1 MIATND
7 GYSLIYNRNKNTI
20 LINLPQTFVTMRDT
34 VSPIGNRRTEISEG
48 EEAVIL
54 GIVRKIFNVEE
65 TNNE

>member
-1 MIATND
+1 MIATSD
-7 GYSLIYNRNKNTI
+7 GYSLVYNRNKNSI
-20 LINLPQTFVTMRDT
+20 QINLPQTSVTLQDT
-34 VSPIGNRRTEISEG
+34 ISPIGNRRTEISEG